1 MRFGKLDV
9 RVCVSI
15 IAAAL
20 AVLTACGAAFAQS
33 PTYRLGRTPTAEE
46 MKAWDISIGPEG
58 KELPPGQGT
67 AVEGSKIYSEK
78 CAVCH
83 GPTQT
88 EGKFLHGVLAGGKG
102 SLTTLEPIKTVGSYW
117 PYATT
122 LFDFVNRAMPFDRP
136 GSLQP
141 GEVYAL
147 TAFLLYRNEI
157 IKETDVIDAKT
168 LPKIVMPNR
177 NGFFPAQPQWKK
189 GFYEPYFSP
198 QLEPRRKNP

>member
-1 MRFGKLDV
+1 MPFGKLDARV
-9 RVCVSI
+9 RVSI
-15 IAAAL
+15 IAAVLTAL
-20 AVLTACGAAFAQS
+20 AACGAAFAQS

-46 MKAWDISIGPEG
+46 IKAWDISIGPQG

-78 CAVCH
+78 CAACH

-122 LFDFVNRAMPFDRP
+122 IFDFVNRAMPFDKP

-157 IKETDVIDAKT
+157 IKDTDVIDAKT
-168 LPKIVMPNR
+168 LPKIQMPNR

-198 QLEPRRKNP
+198 QLQPRPKNP